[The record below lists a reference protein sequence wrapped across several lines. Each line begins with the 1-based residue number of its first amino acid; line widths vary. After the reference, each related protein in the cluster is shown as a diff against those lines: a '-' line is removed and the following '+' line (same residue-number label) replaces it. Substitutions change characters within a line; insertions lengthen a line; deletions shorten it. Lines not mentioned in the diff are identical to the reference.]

1 MELVRD
7 AYIHRQKLPG
17 QLSFRY
23 TIVLTKL
30 DKLKGGQRMYQQVY
44 RSKVQEI
51 EKVFHELFPTEI
63 NQPVLNV
70 IATSATE
77 KYGIDRLW
85 SHILNTTTQ

>member
-1 MELVRD
+1 
-7 AYIHRQKLPG
+7 
-17 QLSFRY
+17 
-23 TIVLTKL
+23 
-30 DKLKGGQRMYQQVY
+30 MYQQVY

-70 IATSATE
+70 IASSATE